1 MRCDL
6 RRLLAIP
13 EFVTKAIAEA
23 AATVRVSLNK
33 IDFGKSSSTT
43 SEGVTKIILK
53 MFEEAQA
60 KYYSVDIE

>member
-1 MRCDL
+1 LRCDL
-6 RRLLAIP
+6 RRLLAVP
-13 EFVTKAIAEA
+13 EFVIKAIAEA

-43 SEGVTKIILK
+43 SEGVTKSILN

-60 KYYSVDIE
+60 NYFSADIE

>member
-1 MRCDL
+1 MRCNL

-13 EFVTKAIAEA
+13 EFVIKAIAEA
-23 AATVRVSLNK
+23 AVNVRVSLNK
-33 IDFGKSSSTT
+33 IDFGEASTT
-43 SEGVTKIILK
+43 TSKGDTKSTQK

>member
-1 MRCDL
+1 LRCDL

-43 SEGVTKIILK
+43 SEGVTKII
-53 MFEEAQA
+53 
-60 KYYSVDIE
+60 

>member
-6 RRLLAIP
+6 RRLLAVP
-13 EFVTKAIAEA
+13 EFVIKAIAEA

-33 IDFGKSSSTT
+33 IDFGKSSTAT
-43 SEGVTKIILK
+43 FEGVTKSIRK

-60 KYYSVDIE
+60 KYLSADIE